1 MKSSNKK
8 KPLISVIMNCYNGE
22 KYIYKSVRS
31 ILSQSYKN
39 LELIF
44 WDNCSTDKSLKIVK
58 NFKDKR
64 IRYFKSD
71 KFLNLYDARNLAI
84 KKANGE
90 FVTFLDTDDWWKKNK
105 IIKQLDKIK
114 NSNDNVKLI
123 YSNFYIYK
131 NKKNHI
137 FSKKNLPEGKIT
149 QNLLNSYC
157 VGLLTIFAK
166 KEIFNQNIFDKKLNI
181 IGDFDFVIRVSKKYN
196 ISCVQEPL
204 AFYRIHKNNY
214 SLNNLNMFISE
225 LKYWLKKNEKT
236 LKKNFSIKNQYY
248 FLYKLKLKKI
258 LAYLNFK
265 NYIGRVVQ
273 W

>member
-1 MKSSNKK
+1 MFHWKS
-8 KPLISVIMNCYNGE
+8 
-22 KYIYKSVRS
+22 
-31 ILSQSYKN
+31 
-39 LELIF
+39 IF
-44 WDNCSTDKSLKIVK
+44 
-58 NFKDKR
+58 
-64 IRYFKSD
+64 
-71 KFLNLYDARNLAI
+71 
-84 KKANGE
+84 E
-90 FVTFLDTDDWWKKNK
+90 
-105 IIKQLDKIK
+105 
-114 NSNDNVKLI
+114 
-123 YSNFYIYK
+123 
-131 NKKNHI
+131 
-137 FSKKNLPEGKIT
+137 
-149 QNLLNSYC
+149 QNLGQSFY
-157 VGLLTIFAK
+157 GKSIFAK

-196 ISCVQEPL
+196 IFCVQEPL

-258 LAYLNFK
+258 LAHLNFK